1 MPLFHGGIDLERCGR
16 VAAVK
21 VGRLFAYI
29 SRRVGMMLLIVF
41 GASYM
46 AYNLQAFS
54 SDPLSQFSEST
65 AENKDYLMGRAI
77 RELHLDV
84 PPPIRYFI
92 WFRGVIAALWGQF
105 DLGNTRDG
113 HPVLDAIA
121 MAIPTTF
128 RLVITSTIL
137 AIVLGITIGMVTAI
151 RQYSRFDYVM
161 TFISF
166 LLFSLPVFW
175 VAVLLKEYMAIGFND
190 FLASADIPIGY
201 LVSFS
206 LVGGFI
212 MAGIIGG
219 TRKRFL
225 TVFAGVTVGL
235 GILLELLSITK
246 WFVNPGLG
254 IIGVGVIALAFAV
267 VVTQLSTGLDN
278 RKSLTAALASAGVV
292 IVAYYP
298 AQLIMNEQG
307 NFLSILAVFVIT
319 LGASA
324 AAGYFISDVDRRIN
338 IRTAVLTAFLGTLP
352 VILDRF
358 MQEFGTYM
366 TSDAIGGRPVP
377 TISQSNDLLSED
389 QLNNF
394 WITGLD
400 GIMHLV
406 LPTVALTLIS
416 FAGYVRFSRGSLLEV
431 LNMDYIRTARA
442 KGLTERTVIVR
453 HAMRNAMLPLTTI
466 LVNDFAGVLGGAIIT
481 EGVFAWKGMG
491 SLFNQALNSYDLNL
505 FMGVFIITATL
516 TVFANLVADLLFGV
530 VDPRIRIR
538 K

>member
-1 MPLFHGGIDLERCGR
+1 
-16 VAAVK
+16 
-21 VGRLFAYI
+21 
-29 SRRVGMMLLIVF
+29 MMLLIVF

-46 AYNLQAFS
+46 AYNLEAYS
-54 SDPLSQFSEST
+54 SDPLSQFAESSQQ
-65 AENKDYLMGRAI
+65 NKNYLMARTA

-84 PPPIRYFI
+84 PPPLRYFI
-92 WFRGVIAALWGQF
+92 WFRGIIAGLWGKF
-105 DLGNTRDG
+105 DLGLTRD
-113 HPVLDAIA
+113 HRPVIEAIGL
-121 MAIPTTF
+121 AIPTTF
-128 RLVITSTIL
+128 RLVIASTIL

-161 TFISF
+161 TFVSF

-190 FLASADIPIGY
+190 FLANPEIPIGY
-201 LVSFS
+201 LVAFS
-206 LVGGFI
+206 LVGGLI

-219 TRKRFL
+219 SRRRFL
-225 TVFAGVTVGL
+225 SVFGGVTFGL
-235 GILLELLSITK
+235 AILLQILSLTH
-246 WFVNPGLG
+246 WFVNPG
-254 IIGVGVIALAFAV
+254 IGVIGVAIIAFGFAV

-278 RKSLTAALASAGVV
+278 RKSLLSALAAAAIVA
-292 IVAYYP
+292 VAYYP
-298 AQLIMNEQG
+298 AQLVLNGEA
-307 NFLSILAVFVIT
+307 NFLSVVLVFVVICLLSVT
-319 LGASA
+319 A
-324 AAGYFISDVDRRIN
+324 AFFMSDIDRRVN
-338 IRTAVLTAFLGTLP
+338 IRTAVLTAVLGTLP
-352 VILDRF
+352 LILDRF
-358 MQEFGTYM
+358 MQEFGEYM
-366 TSDAIGGRPVP
+366 GSDAVNYRPVP
-377 TISQSNDLLSED
+377 TIGQANDLLAPE
-389 QLNNF
+389 QIENF
-394 WITGLD
+394 WVNGLD
-400 GIMHLV
+400 SIMHLI

-442 KGLTERTVIVR
+442 KGLTERTVVVR

-481 EGVFAWKGMG
+481 EGVFGWKGMG
-491 SLFNQALNSYDLNL
+491 SLFNQSLTSYDLNL